1 MDNTIMQKL
10 VEELVKNLNI
20 TKNDEG
26 DIVISSNASVCPL
39 CRDRDNDWV
48 TVEFDDSMTKESIHA
63 YKDVVDVLDESS
75 FKEYLAYLASALD
88 IDTFNKLTDKESFN
102 EDEANVVDEM
112 VFIATTKLK
121 KYLKDKVERY
131 NDAIGLCNA
140 ILD

>member
-26 DIVISSNASVCPL
+26 DIVISSNASVCPI
-39 CRDRDNDWV
+39 CREKDDDWEIV
-48 TVEFDDSMTKESIHA
+48 KFDDGMTKETIQA
-63 YKDVVDVLDESS
+63 YKDVVDILDETS
-75 FKEYLAYLASALD
+75 FKEFLLNLSTVLD
-88 IDTFNKLTDKESFN
+88 IDTFNKLLDKESF
-102 EDEANVVDEM
+102 DEKEADVVDEM
-112 VFIATTKLK
+112 IFAATSKLK
-121 KYLKDKVERY
+121 SYLKGKVERY

>member
-39 CRDRDNDWV
+39 YRDRDDDWV
-48 TVEFDDSMTKESIHA
+48 TVEFDDSMTKESLQA

-112 VFIATTKLK
+112 IFIATTKLK

>member
-1 MDNTIMQKL
+1 
-10 VEELVKNLNI
+10 
-20 TKNDEG
+20 
-26 DIVISSNASVCPL
+26 
-39 CRDRDNDWV
+39 
-48 TVEFDDSMTKESIHA
+48 MTKESVHA